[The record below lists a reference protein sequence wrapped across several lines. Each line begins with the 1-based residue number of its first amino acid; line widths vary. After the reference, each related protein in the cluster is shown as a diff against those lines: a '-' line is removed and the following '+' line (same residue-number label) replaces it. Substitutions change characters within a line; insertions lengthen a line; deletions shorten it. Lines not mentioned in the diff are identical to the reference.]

1 MPATEKV
8 KPNYDTFMKSGAQT
22 AIQSY
27 GQAVAVAKEHA
38 EKASATLMQG
48 IDQLASFNQ
57 GTVEALVQSS
67 SIVAK
72 GYETL
77 GRAWLGLFQASLE
90 SSVGTAKQLFGCKT
104 LREAVDLQNDF
115 AKASF
120 DTLVSET
127 TKISETAVKVTNEA
141 LQPLQARANA
151 AVELMLKPKL
161 AA

>member
-1 MPATEKV
+1 MPNEKYV
-8 KPNYDTFMKSGAQT
+8 
-22 AIQSY
+22 QSAVQGY
-27 GQAVAVAKEHA
+27 NQAVAVAKEQA
-38 EKASATLMQG
+38 EKASATVLKG
-48 IDQLASFNQ
+48 IDQISAFNQ

-67 SIVAK
+67 NIVVK

-77 GRAWLGLFQASLE
+77 GRAWLGLVQSSIE
-90 SSVGTAKQLFGCKT
+90 SRVGTTKQFFGCKT

-120 DTLVSET
+120 DNLVAET

-151 AVELMLKPKL
+151 AVELMLKPNL

>member
-1 MPATEKV
+1 MPNEKYV
-8 KPNYDTFMKSGAQT
+8 
-22 AIQSY
+22 QSAVQGY
-27 GQAVAVAKEHA
+27 NQAVAVAKEQA
-38 EKASATLMQG
+38 EKAGATVLKGMDEMSA
-48 IDQLASFNQ
+48 FNQ

-67 SIVAK
+67 NIVVK

-77 GRAWLGLFQASLE
+77 GRAWLGLFQSSIE
-90 SSVGTAKQLFGCKT
+90 SSVGTTKQLFGCKT

-115 AKASF
+115 AKSSF
-120 DTLVSET
+120 DNLVSET

-161 AA
+161 AAA